1 MCGIIAA
8 ATEKSVGKLLVQ
20 GLYKMEYRGYDSA
33 GVALHQIDD
42 IAHLRSLGKVKK
54 LESKMAKEKPKGK
67 IGIAHTRWATHGKPS
82 EENAHPHVSNNRV
95 FIVHNGIIENYVA
108 LKEQLIKKGYQFNS
122 QTDSELIAHQLD
134 FFLNQGSEM
143 LEAMSLLKEK
153 LEGAYAVA
161 AIDLK
166 NESHFYLMRNKSPLL
181 LGQSDSGM
189 FAASDPLA
197 LADLTSEFIFL
208 EDGDVAEVSAKEYKI
223 LDKNQKRAIRKI
235 TTIDV
240 SSEAM
245 GKNGYRHFMEKEIY
259 EQPTAILNTL
269 DGRIGGEDVLENI
282 FGEGSNELLSKV
294 ERIQIVAAG
303 TSLHAGRVAA
313 NWFSAIANLPT
324 QIDYASEYRYKNPYV
339 DKNTLFL
346 TISQSGE
353 TADTLGALRY
363 AKERS
368 YLGSLTICNV
378 PTSSLARESDFV
390 LLTNAGPEIGVAST
404 KAFTTQLTALMLLSL
419 SLAKARN
426 LNPRLRGRV
435 VSALRALPEKIN
447 ESLELKPKIIKIA
460 KEIAKK
466 DNALFLGRGIFYPIA
481 KEGSLKLKE
490 ISYIH
495 AEAYPA
501 GELKHG
507 PLALIDKNMPV
518 IALAPENELA
528 EKLISNLEEVKA
540 RGGKLYVVGNAA
552 GNMKLKAKNLI
563 NLPECD
569 FLLTP
574 ILYTVPLQ
582 ILSYE
587 VALLRGTDID
597 QPRNLAKSVTV
608 EWRIKLSFELTFTLH
623 HSNNDLI
630 FETNRLTDRQLMLF
644 KSSRILTMT
653 NWSLKITKV

>member
-33 GVALHQIDD
+33 GVALHQVDD

-54 LESKMAKEKPKGK
+54 LESKMVKEKPKGK

-95 FIVHNGIIENYVA
+95 FIVHNGIIENYVT
-108 LKEQLIKKGYQFNS
+108 LKKQLEKKGYQFNS

-166 NESHFYLMRNKSPLL
+166 NESHFYLMRNKSPLI

-197 LADLTSEFIFL
+197 LADLTNEFVFL

-235 TTIDV
+235 TNIDV
-240 SSEAM
+240 SGEAM

-339 DKNTLFL
+339 DENTLLL

-404 KAFTTQLTALMLLSL
+404 KAFTTQLTALMLLTL

-435 VSALRALPEKIN
+435 VGALRALPEKIT
-447 ESLELKPKIIKIA
+447 ESLALKSKIVKIA

-540 RGGKLYVVGNAA
+540 RGGKLFVVGNAA
-552 GNMKLKAKNLI
+552 GNMKLKQKNLI

-569 FLLTP
+569 FLLSP

-608 EWRIKLSFELTFTLH
+608 E
-623 HSNNDLI
+623 
-630 FETNRLTDRQLMLF
+630 
-644 KSSRILTMT
+644 
-653 NWSLKITKV
+653 

>member
-8 ATEKSVGKLLVQ
+8 ATEKSVGKLLVK
-20 GLYKMEYRGYDSA
+20 GLHKMEYRGYDSA
-33 GVALHQIDD
+33 GIALHQVDD

-54 LESKMAKEKPKGK
+54 LESKMIKEKPKGK

-95 FIVHNGIIENYVA
+95 FIVHNGIIENYVV
-108 LKEQLIKKGYQFNS
+108 LKEQLVKKGYKFNS

-134 FFLNQGSEM
+134 HFLTKGFEM

-161 AIDLK
+161 AIDLN
-166 NESHFYLMRNKSPLL
+166 NEANFYLLRNKSPLL

-197 LADLTSEFIFL
+197 LADLTNEFIFL
-208 EDGDVAEVSAKEYKI
+208 EDGDVAEVSAKDYKI
-223 LDKNQKRAIRKI
+223 LNKNQKRAIRKTI
-235 TTIDV
+235 NIDV

-282 FGEGSNELLSKV
+282 FGEGSQELFSKA

-339 DKNTLFL
+339 DKNTLLL

-363 AKERS
+363 AKDRD

-404 KAFTTQLTALMLLSL
+404 KAFTTQLTALMLLTL

-435 VSALRALPEKIN
+435 VSALRALPEKIT
-447 ESLELKPKIIKIA
+447 ESLKLKPKIIKIA

-540 RGGKLYVVGNAA
+540 RGGKLFVVGNAA

-608 EWRIKLSFELTFTLH
+608 E
-623 HSNNDLI
+623 
-630 FETNRLTDRQLMLF
+630 
-644 KSSRILTMT
+644 
-653 NWSLKITKV
+653 